1 MNFIKYLC
9 GMILGTF
16 ICYNAFVWAEG
27 YTTPEQ
33 VVYLED
39 GEIGPK
45 GRYTVVR
52 VNKQVGE

>member
-9 GMILGTF
+9 GMLIGTF
-16 ICYNAFVWAEG
+16 VCYNIIVWTEE
-27 YTTPEQ
+27 YTTPDQ

-52 VNKQVGE
+52 VNKPVGD